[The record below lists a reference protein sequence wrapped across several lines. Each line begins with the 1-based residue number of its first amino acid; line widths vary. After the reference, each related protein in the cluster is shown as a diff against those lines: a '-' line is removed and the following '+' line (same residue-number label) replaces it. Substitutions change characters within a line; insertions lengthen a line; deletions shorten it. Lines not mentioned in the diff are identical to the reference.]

1 MVLNDP
7 AFYRDRYPHYAALR
21 AKAPVLPIPFAG
33 APDGAVVVTGHQ
45 EARQALAGAALSK
58 DTGAYFADKDSD
70 RALHPAVARNML
82 TTDPPEH
89 TRLRRLVTR
98 AFTTATVHRLRPA
111 IEALARQLT
120 AHWEPGQ
127 EVDLVEGLAAPLPVT
142 VICELLGVPERDRPA
157 IGVWS
162 AELFV
167 TGDHTRIDAASHA
180 LSAYMA
186 ELIAAKRTAPD
197 GALISE
203 LIAARDGEDAPL
215 DEHELLSLAV
225 LLLVAGHETTT
236 AAIGNGVLALLRHPE
251 AWAELLADPGR
262 IPAAVDELLRYDAPV
277 SIATWRWA
285 PAATTLGA
293 DATPVPAGTPVFVCP
308 GAANRDPA
316 RFADPDRMDLARP
329 DAAAHLSFGHG
340 AHRCLG
346 APLAHAEV
354 EITLRVLLERFPAL
368 RLAVPAEQ
376 LTWRHSRLF
385 RGLTALPVRL

>member
-21 AKAPVLPIPFAG
+21 AKAPVLPVPFGGSEA
-33 APDGAVVVTGHQ
+33 GAVVVTGHQ
-45 EARQALAGAALSK
+45 EAREALAGAALSK
-58 DTGAYFADKDSD
+58 DTTAYFADKESD
-70 RALHPAVARNML
+70 RELHPAIARNLL

-98 AFTTATVHRLRPA
+98 AFTTATVQRLRPA
-111 IEALARQLT
+111 IEALARKLT
-120 AHWEPGQ
+120 ADWAPGR
-127 EVDLVEGLAAPLPVT
+127 EVDLIEGLAAPLPVT
-142 VICELLGVPERDRPA
+142 VICELLGVPEADRDA

-180 LSAYMA
+180 LAAYMA
-186 ELIAAKRTAPD
+186 GLIAAKRSRPD
-197 GALISE
+197 GALISG
-203 LIAARDGEDAPL
+203 LIAARDGVDAPL
-215 DEHELLSLAV
+215 DEHELLSLAI

-236 AAIGNGVLALLRHPE
+236 AAIGNGVLALLRHPG
-251 AWAELLADPGR
+251 AWQALLADRGR
-262 IPAAVDELLRYDAPV
+262 VPAAVDELLRYDAPV

-285 PAATTLGA
+285 PAATVLGGQ
-293 DATPVPAGTPVFVCP
+293 PVPAGRPVFVCP

-316 RFADPDRMDLARP
+316 RFPDPDRLDLDRP

-340 AHRCLG
+340 VHRCLG
-346 APLAHAEV
+346 APLAHAEL
-354 EITLRVLLERFPAL
+354 EITLRVLLERFPGM
-368 RLAVPAEQ
+368 RLAGPAEE

-385 RGLTALPVRL
+385 RGLTALPVLP